1 MLKHMFFGSVFI
13 NSIKANLGL
22 ATLRIFTGL
31 SMAIGH
37 GIGKIPPSE
46 GFVKG
51 VANMGFPGPQFFAWA
66 AGISEFGGGIFLAL
80 GLMTRP
86 ASLLIGITM
95 FAAAFIRHAGDPFA
109 SKEKALLFLVT
120 ALALTLI
127 GAGKYS
133 LDYFIHKKQ
142 R

>member
-1 MLKHMFFGSVFI
+1 
-13 NSIKANLGL
+13 
-22 ATLRIFTGL
+22 
-31 SMAIGH
+31 
-37 GIGKIPPSE
+37 
-46 GFVKG
+46 
-51 VANMGFPGPQFFAWA
+51 MGFPAPQFFAWA

-86 ASLLIGITM
+86 ASLLIGTTM

-109 SKEKALLFLVT
+109 SKEKALLFFVT
-120 ALALTLI
+120 AVALTLI

-133 LDYFIHKKQ
+133 LDYFIHKIQ